1 MLAFLVFAASTLT
14 GFYFSSQVLIHPELQ
29 IVPWRKAL
37 YVNLTYYYV
46 WGLAVPLIIAIARRV
61 RFDQRRWALPALVHV
76 MASVLLT
83 SAVVVVAELV
93 LKYVVRMRPE
103 PFGHVLAYSFGV
115 NFHSNVPTYWMILA
129 AYLAIQYY
137 NRFRDRELRASQL
150 EARLSEARLDALK
163 MQLRPHFLFN
173 TLNSISSLMYVDVD
187 AADRMITRLGDFLRL
202 TIDGDGQQLIPLR
215 QELEF
220 IRRYLEIEQ
229 IRFEDRLRL
238 EYDVDAS
245 LMDALVPSLVL
256 QPLVENAIHHGIAP
270 REEGGRVVIRAS
282 ASGGQVIL
290 SVEDD
295 GRGIGGEPERVR
307 IGLGSTRARL
317 EQLYGAACELRIGN
331 GEHGG
336 FAATVIFPRTNGTA
350 AS

>member
-1 MLAFLVFAASTLT
+1 MLALLIFAASTLT

-37 YVNLTYYYV
+37 YVNLTYYYL
-46 WGLAVPLIIAIARRV
+46 WGLAVPLIMAIARRV
-61 RFDQRRWALPALVHV
+61 RFDQRRWVLPALVHI
-76 MASVLLT
+76 AGSVVLT
-83 SAVVVVAELV
+83 AAIVVGAELI
-93 LKYVVRMRPE
+93 LKYIVRMRPE
-103 PFGHVLAYSFGV
+103 PFGRVISYSFGV

-137 NRFRDRELRASQL
+137 DRFRDRELRASQL

-173 TLNSISSLMYVDVD
+173 TLNSISALMYVDVD

-202 TIDGDGQQLIPLR
+202 TIESDGQQLIPLR

-229 IRFEDRLRL
+229 IRFEDRLGV
-238 EYDVDAS
+238 EYDVDAG

-270 REEGGRVVIRAS
+270 REQGGRVTIRAS
-282 ASGGQVIL
+282 AAGGRL
-290 SVEDD
+290 MLAVEDD
-295 GRGIGGEPERVR
+295 GCGVDVGQEHVR

-317 EQLYGAACELRIGN
+317 EQLYGGAFELHHGS

-336 FAATVIFPRTNGTA
+336 FVAMVVIPRTMEK